1 MAQRDEHTEE
11 TQAEAGGIINIMDSM
26 PHTSRREDDT
36 QEVPLVKNLSA
47 LPYRSEKDQ
56 AVKRGSPAVWFT
68 RWIRRA
74 ACR

>member
-1 MAQRDEHTEE
+1 MAQHGEQREE
-11 TQAEAGGIINIMDSM
+11 TQAEGGVVISIQGQIS
-26 PHTSRREDDT
+26 SRDDDT

-68 RWIRRA
+68 RWVRRA

>member
-1 MAQRDEHTEE
+1 MAQREEHTEE
-11 TQAEAGGIINIMDSM
+11 TQAEGKVIISIHHFS
-26 PHTSRREDDT
+26 PREDDT

-68 RWIRRA
+68 RWVRRA

>member
-1 MAQRDEHTEE
+1 MAQHEEHMEE
-11 TQAEAGGIINIMDSM
+11 TQAGGGGTIISIQQRISY
-26 PHTSRREDDT
+26 REDDT

-47 LPYRSEKDQ
+47 LPYRSEQDQ
-56 AVKRGSPAVWFT
+56 DVKRGSPAVWFT

>member
-1 MAQRDEHTEE
+1 MAQREEQTEE
-11 TQAEAGGIINIMDSM
+11 TQAEGGIVISM
-26 PHTSRREDDT
+26 HQISAREDDT

>member
-1 MAQRDEHTEE
+1 MAQHEE
-11 TQAEAGGIINIMDSM
+11 QMEEPQAKGGVVISM
-26 PHTSRREDDT
+26 QPISSREDDT

-68 RWIRRA
+68 RWIRRT